1 MHCTVRSYCEGALRL
16 QCRYY
21 WGGPRHTGRSHCLH
35 AVMTASMTLSLLLV
49 TQPTPMK
56 PAEIQERVQMIY
68 DKYDPKNARCVAAT
82 PTLAPYLGVDCS
94 HTEQ

>member
-1 MHCTVRSYCEGALRL
+1 
-16 QCRYY
+16 
-21 WGGPRHTGRSHCLH
+21 
-35 AVMTASMTLSLLLV
+35 
-49 TQPTPMK
+49 MK